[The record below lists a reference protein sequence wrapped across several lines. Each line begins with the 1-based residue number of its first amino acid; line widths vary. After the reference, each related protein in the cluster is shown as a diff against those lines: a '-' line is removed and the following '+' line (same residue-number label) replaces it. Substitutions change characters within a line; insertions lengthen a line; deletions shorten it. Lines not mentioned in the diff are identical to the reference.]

1 MTNKTQLGG
10 KKIYSYAKKIKGE
23 ACFLDKNG
31 IPIKR
36 VENLYKVTDRL
47 SFSKHKERYF
57 VFYYSNG
64 TWYLMSH
71 ASSEVLLKK
80 EIEYLEAENI
90 THLLR
95 GIGFLAWGKHPY
107 SSIWRELYYSILK
120 DKKHTL
126 PAYKKLY
133 KIKAGK
139 KTTRGVVY
147 FRNKYRSL
155 HVEEEEVKYI
165 GNGLYKDCEDGPICI
180 LYYEYKSM
188 LYALGAFSYSA
199 VYSIFCDTCLER
211 KITKMIED
219 GRIDCESAL
228 LLYEKLTMN
237 TIEEYY
243 KNNTI

>member
-1 MTNKTQLGG
+1 MTNKNELG
-10 KKIYSYAKKIKGE
+10 KRKIYSCAPKIKGE
-23 ACFLDKNG
+23 AYFLDKNG
-31 IPIKR
+31 IPVKR

-64 TWYLMSH
+64 TWYFMSH

-139 KTTRGVVY
+139 KTTREIVY
-147 FRNKYRSL
+147 FRNKCRSL

-165 GNGLYKDCEDGPICI
+165 GNGLYKDCNNGPICI
-180 LYYEYKSM
+180 LYYEYKST
-188 LYALGAFSYSA
+188 LYVLGAFNYSD
-199 VYSIFCDTCLER
+199 VYSIFGDTCLER
-211 KITKMIED
+211 KITKMVED

-228 LLYEKLTMN
+228 LLYEKLTES
-237 TIEEYY
+237 TIEKYY